1 MEMHTQRKALIS
13 CQRNSYLLPRLGKG
27 VMASTTVDL
36 QKRIIGG
43 RPCER
48 QYHVKLRVAAVRSSS
63 FCGGSLISD
72 RWILTAA
79 HCFKPDRTMFA
90 NVSGHPGSPAQEVQI
105 TAEPV
110 IYTDRDSRSHD
121 LMLLQLPDSSSVQPV
136 ALPDCEDP
144 PKIVEIAGHGATT
157 GGPNDERKRG
167 VSPTL
172 QCAEVDVV
180 SCKDL
185 NETVQKHFPRV
196 HQVKVYQHWFCG
208 QSPGKDICY
217 GDSGGGVVYQ
227 DKIYGVISFLGDPD
241 NVCRKA
247 GAFMD
252 LCNPEYAKWI
262 RETIDIKMSPV

>member
-1 MEMHTQRKALIS
+1 HS
-13 CQRNSYLLPRLGKG
+13 G
-27 VMASTTVDL
+27 VTASTTVDL
-36 QKRIIGG
+36 QKRVIGG

-63 FCGGSLISD
+63 LCGGSLISD

-79 HCFKPDRTMFA
+79 HCFNPKRTMFA

-105 TAEPV
+105 TAAPV
-110 IYTDRDSRSHD
+110 IYTDNNSKSHD
-121 LMLLQLPDSSSVQPV
+121 LMLLQLPKGQHFISILLQFGIKLNIKTKYFKQDHMYFVETCPSSS
-136 ALPDCEDP
+136 LE
-144 PKIVEIAGHGATT
+144 
-157 GGPNDERKRG
+157 RG
-167 VSPTL
+167 VSVTL
-172 QCAEVDVV
+172 QCAEFDVV

-185 NETVQKHFPRV
+185 NETVQKHFPQD

-227 DKIYGVISFLGDPD
+227 DKIYGVVSFLGDPV

-247 GAFMD
+247 AAFMS
-252 LCNPEYAKWI
+252 LCNPEYAKWV
-262 RETIDIKMSPV
+262 RETIDIKIPPV

>member
-1 MEMHTQRKALIS
+1 MAALADALMF
-13 CQRNSYLLPRLGKG
+13 LLSVG
-27 VMASTTVDL
+27 VTASTTVDL

-48 QYHVKLRVAAVRSSS
+48 QYHVKLRVAAVTSSS
-63 FCGGSLISD
+63 LCGGSLISD

-105 TAEPV
+105 RAEPV

-121 LMLLQLPDSSSVQPV
+121 LMLLQLPSPSSVQPV

-144 PKIVEIAGHGATT
+144 PKTVEIAGHGVTT
-157 GGPNDERKRG
+157 GGPNDGRKRG

-172 QCAEVDVV
+172 QCAEVDAV

-185 NETVQKHFPRV
+185 NETVQKHFPQV

-262 RETIDIKMSPV
+262 RERIDIKMSPV